1 MFLSVSKSPKLM
13 TNAKQPDQRTGDRRT
28 GGRRANDA
36 PTRVPESA
44 FDLPGWVAF
53 FRRITFIRY
62 GVVSVG
68 ALAVDIG
75 IFLALLQGGML
86 SALAAAIGYAAGIF
100 AHWMLSSRK
109 VFQDRVSQRGTRERT
124 EQKAMFVVSALIGL
138 VLTMAVVGI
147 GEFLG
152 IDPRIAKVFAII
164 LSFTL
169 TYLLRNVV
177 VFRVGQSQ

>member
-1 MFLSVSKSPKLM
+1 MTSAKL
-13 TNAKQPDQRTGDRRT
+13 PDRRDT
-28 GGRRANDA
+28 ARRLGRRRANDA
-36 PTRVPESA
+36 SAVVPESV
-44 FDLPGWVAF
+44 FDLLGWVAF
-53 FRRITFIRY
+53 FRQLTFIRY

-68 ALAVDIG
+68 ALAVDMA
-75 IFLALLQGGML
+75 IFLALLQSGML
-86 SALAAAIGYAAGIF
+86 SAVAAAIGYAAGIF

-124 EQKAMFVVSALIGL
+124 QQKAMFVVSALLGL

-147 GEFLG
+147 GEFIG
-152 IDPRIAKVFAII
+152 IDPRIAKGFAII

>member
-1 MFLSVSKSPKLM
+1 M
-13 TNAKQPDQRTGDRRT
+13 TNAKQPDRRDSERRV
-28 GGRRANDA
+28 GARRANDT
-36 PTRVPESA
+36 PTAVPESA
-44 FDLPGWVAF
+44 FDVLGWIAF
-53 FRRITFIRY
+53 FRQLTFIRY

-68 ALAVDIG
+68 ALAVDMG
-75 IFLALLQGGML
+75 IFLALLQSGML

-109 VFQDRVSQRGTRERT
+109 VFKDRVSERGTRERT
-124 EQKAMFVVSALIGL
+124 QQKAMFVVSALLGL
-138 VLTMAVVGI
+138 VLTMAVVGV
-147 GEFLG
+147 GEFIG

-177 VFRVGQSQ
+177 VFRNAPNS

>member
-1 MFLSVSKSPKLM
+1 MASV
-13 TNAKQPDQRTGDRRT
+13 KQPDRRDSERRT
-28 GGRRANDA
+28 GARRADDA
-36 PTRVPESA
+36 PAAVPESV
-44 FDLPGWVAF
+44 FDVLGWIGF
-53 FRRITFIRY
+53 FRQLTFIRY

-68 ALAVDIG
+68 ALAVDLG
-75 IFLALLQGGML
+75 LFLALLQAGML

-109 VFQDRVSQRGTRERT
+109 VFQDRVSERGTRERT
-124 EQKAMFVVSALIGL
+124 QQKAMFVVSALLGL
-138 VLTMAVVGI
+138 VLTMAVVGA
-147 GEFLG
+147 GEMLG

-177 VFRVGQSQ
+177 VFRSGAVR

>member
-1 MFLSVSKSPKLM
+1 M
-13 TNAKQPDQRTGDRRT
+13 TSAKQPDRRDSERRSAA
-28 GGRRANDA
+28 RRASDA
-36 PTRVPESA
+36 PTAVPESA
-44 FDLPGWVAF
+44 FDVLGWIAF
-53 FRRITFIRY
+53 FRQLTFIRY

-68 ALAVDIG
+68 ALAVDMG
-75 IFLALLQGGML
+75 IFLALLQSGLL
-86 SALAAAIGYAAGIF
+86 SALAAAFGYAAGIF

-109 VFQDRVSQRGTRERT
+109 VFQDRVSERGTRERT
-124 EQKAMFVVSALIGL
+124 QQKAMFVVSALLGL
-138 VLTMAVVGI
+138 VLTMAVVGA
-147 GEFLG
+147 GELIG

>member
-1 MFLSVSKSPKLM
+1 M
-13 TNAKQPDQRTGDRRT
+13 TNAKQPDRRDAHRRT
-28 GGRRANDA
+28 GARRANDA
-36 PTRVPESA
+36 PAAVPESA
-44 FDLPGWVAF
+44 FDVLGWIAF
-53 FRRITFIRY
+53 FRQLTFIRY

-68 ALAVDIG
+68 ALAVDMG
-75 IFLALLQGGML
+75 IFLALLQSGML

-109 VFQDRVSQRGTRERT
+109 VFQDRVSERGTRERT
-124 EQKAMFVVSALIGL
+124 QQKAMFVVSALLGL
-138 VLTMAVVGI
+138 VLTMAVVGV
-147 GEFLG
+147 GEFIG

-177 VFRVGQSQ
+177 VFRNAPNS

>member
-1 MFLSVSKSPKLM
+1 M
-13 TNAKQPDQRTGDRRT
+13 TNVKQPDRRDAERRT
-28 GGRRANDA
+28 GARRVHDA
-36 PTRVPESA
+36 PAAVPLSV
-44 FDLPGWVAF
+44 FDMLGWIAF
-53 FRRITFIRY
+53 FRQLTFIRY

-68 ALAVDIG
+68 ALAVDMG
-75 IFLALLQGGML
+75 IFLALLQTGML
-86 SALAAAIGYAAGIF
+86 SALAAAMGYAAGIF

-109 VFQDRVSQRGTRERT
+109 VFQDRVSERGTRERT
-124 EQKAMFVVSALIGL
+124 QQKAMFVVSALIGL
-138 VLTMAVVGI
+138 VLTMGVVGA
-147 GEFLG
+147 GEFIG

>member
-1 MFLSVSKSPKLM
+1 MI
-13 TNAKQPDQRTGDRRT
+13 NAKQPDRRDAERRK
-28 GGRRANDA
+28 GARRADDA
-36 PTRVPESA
+36 PAAVPESV
-44 FDLPGWVAF
+44 FDILGWIAF
-53 FRRITFIRY
+53 FRQLTFIRY

-68 ALAVDIG
+68 ALAVDMG
-75 IFLALLQGGML
+75 IFLALLQSGIL

-124 EQKAMFVVSALIGL
+124 QQKAMFVVSALLGL
-138 VLTMAVVGI
+138 VLTMAVVGA
-147 GEFLG
+147 GEMLG
-152 IDPRIAKVFAII
+152 VDPRIGKVFAII

-177 VFRVGQSQ
+177 VFRDAPVR

>member
-1 MFLSVSKSPKLM
+1 M
-13 TNAKQPDQRTGDRRT
+13 TNARQPDRLDIERRT

-36 PTRVPESA
+36 SAVVPESV
-44 FDLPGWVAF
+44 FDVLGWVAF
-53 FRRITFIRY
+53 FRQLTFIRY

-68 ALAVDIG
+68 AVAVDMA
-75 IFLALLQGGML
+75 IFLALLQSGML
-86 SALAAAIGYAAGIF
+86 SAVAAAIGYAAGIF

-124 EQKAMFVVSALIGL
+124 QQKAMFVVSALLGL

-147 GEFLG
+147 GEFFG
-152 IDPRIAKVFAII
+152 IDPRIAKGFAII

>member
-1 MFLSVSKSPKLM
+1 MI
-13 TNAKQPDQRTGDRRT
+13 NAKQPDRGNRERRS
-28 GGRRANDA
+28 GARRANEA
-36 PTRVPESA
+36 YSIVPESA
-44 FDLPGWVAF
+44 FDMLGWIAF
-53 FRRITFIRY
+53 FRQLTFIRY
-62 GVVSVG
+62 GVVSAA
-68 ALAVDIG
+68 ALAVDLG
-75 IFLALLQGGML
+75 IFLALLQSGAM
-86 SALAAAIGYAAGIF
+86 SALAAAIGYAAGIL

-124 EQKAMFVVSALIGL
+124 QQKAMFVVSALIGL

-147 GEFLG
+147 GEQLG

-177 VFRVGQSQ
+177 VFRVRQSQ

>member
-1 MFLSVSKSPKLM
+1 MI
-13 TNAKQPDQRTGDRRT
+13 NAKQPDQRTGDRRT
-28 GGRRANDA
+28 GGRRTNDA
-36 PTRVPESA
+36 AAVPESV
-44 FDLPGWVAF
+44 FDVFGWIAF
-53 FRRITFIRY
+53 FRQLTFIRY

-68 ALAVDIG
+68 ALAVDMG
-75 IFLALLQGGML
+75 IFLALLQSGIL

-109 VFQDRVSQRGTRERT
+109 VFQDRVSERGTRERT
-124 EQKAMFVVSALIGL
+124 QQKAMFVVSALIGL
-138 VLTMAVVGI
+138 VLTMAVVGV
-147 GEFLG
+147 GELIG

>member
-1 MFLSVSKSPKLM
+1 M
-13 TNAKQPDQRTGDRRT
+13 TNAKQPDRRDVERRT

-36 PTRVPESA
+36 AAVPESVL
-44 FDLPGWVAF
+44 DVVGWIAF
-53 FRRITFIRY
+53 FRQITFIRY

-75 IFLALLQGGML
+75 IFLALLQSGML

-124 EQKAMFVVSALIGL
+124 QQKAMFVVSALVGL
-138 VLTMAVVGI
+138 VMTMAVVGV
-147 GEFLG
+147 GEFAG
-152 IDPRIAKVFAII
+152 VDPRIAKVFAIV

-177 VFRVGQSQ
+177 IFRVGQSH

>member
-1 MFLSVSKSPKLM
+1 M
-13 TNAKQPDQRTGDRRT
+13 TNAKQLDRRDAERRL

-36 PTRVPESA
+36 PAAVPESA
-44 FDLPGWVAF
+44 FDVAAWIAF
-53 FRRITFIRY
+53 ARQLTFIRY
-62 GVVSVG
+62 GVVSVA
-68 ALAVDIG
+68 ALAVDMG
-75 IFLALLQGGML
+75 IFLALLQSGMI
-86 SALAAAIGYAAGIF
+86 SALAAAIGYAFGIF

-124 EQKAMFVVSALIGL
+124 QQKAMFVVSALLGL
-138 VLTMAVVGI
+138 VLTMAMVGA
-147 GEFLG
+147 GEFIG

-177 VFRVGQSQ
+177 VFRGGAIR

>member
-1 MFLSVSKSPKLM
+1 M
-13 TNAKQPDQRTGDRRT
+13 TSAKQPDQRTGDRRT
-28 GGRRANDA
+28 EVRRASDA
-36 PTRVPESA
+36 PAVVPESV
-44 FDLPGWVAF
+44 FDVFGWIAF
-53 FRRITFIRY
+53 FRQLTVIRY

-68 ALAVDIG
+68 ALVVDMG
-75 IFLALLQGGML
+75 IFLALLQSGML

-109 VFQDRVSQRGTRERT
+109 VFQDRVSGRGTRERT
-124 EQKAMFVVSALIGL
+124 QQKAMFVVSALLGL

-147 GEFLG
+147 GEFFG

-177 VFRVGQSQ
+177 IFRVGQSQ